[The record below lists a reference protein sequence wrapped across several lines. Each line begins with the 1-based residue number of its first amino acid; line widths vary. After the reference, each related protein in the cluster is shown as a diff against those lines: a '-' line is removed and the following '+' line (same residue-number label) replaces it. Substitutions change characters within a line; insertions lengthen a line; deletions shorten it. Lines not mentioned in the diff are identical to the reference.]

1 MEERNERSQDSGRS
15 FGNGPRR
22 SSGSGSG
29 RFQNNSG
36 GRSFG
41 NGPRR
46 DSNGPRRFGNN
57 SGGRFGNRDNFQRR
71 EPAEK
76 HKATCSECGQECEV
90 PFKPTQ
96 GKPVYCFEC
105 FKEKNPRPQRRNFN

>member
-1 MEERNERSQDSGRS
+1 MEERRERPQGSGRS

-29 RFQNNSG
+29 RF
-36 GRSFG
+36 
-41 NGPRR
+41 
-46 DSNGPRRFGNN
+46 GNN
-57 SGGRFGNRDNFQRR
+57 SGGRFGGNRDNFQRR

-105 FKEKNPRPQRRNFN
+105 FKEKNPRPPRRNFN